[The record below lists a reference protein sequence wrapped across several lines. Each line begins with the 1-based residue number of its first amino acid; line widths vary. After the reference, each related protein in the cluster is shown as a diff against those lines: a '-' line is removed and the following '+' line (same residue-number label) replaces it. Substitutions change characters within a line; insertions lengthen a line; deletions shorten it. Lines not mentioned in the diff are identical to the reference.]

1 MERNEAEL
9 ELQMAGL
16 KKQYDYTD
24 FAHNAHVNVIPEAD
38 FKRLVSD
45 TFKTITFVLKQTYG
59 PYGASGII
67 SDQSDTTTT
76 KDGYNV
82 FQSIGFQHAYKRK
95 VYLAINKIITRVNR
109 TVGDG
114 TTSCILLAEKIF
126 NNLDKLINTPDEKR
140 VALELLSEI
149 EKNLQ
154 NNQEIETDVKY
165 GVIKKVDINNI
176 KALISVAANYDE
188 ELVNILY
195 DALKP
200 TVDENGNVVI
210 RSVIPKS
217 EVDIDAGSNAAYTVD
232 YLPGDYRVAAFSDI
246 DTSAKFNH
254 QKKLKIVIYDHSFNS
269 TDWIN
274 FMKTWDQR
282 EEVLIL
288 ARDFN
293 RSFLAQD
300 FASYVNKISF
310 QKKADPNGDHEVRVH
325 MFWMGGNHKQDE
337 LKDLAAVLGTEVR
350 DMNALEPDFASLPEV
365 TVSLYKGDCLAFY
378 DLKGK
383 NDISHYLESLDNE
396 LSHDDSHSY
405 IRLTEYKRRIK
416 ALKMESAD
424 TMLTVKAGTTLEAK
438 IIMDKIDD
446 CIHIV
451 ESGINSGIVPNL
463 FRYVHDRIE
472 RIRYNSSDRFMSEIC
487 QGMKDSI
494 YGLFEEIWCSKYG
507 STDTKGKNDTSVK
520 EHMSIHYGE
529 EIYSSFN
536 IIDEEHTD
544 LEKFSTSA
552 QYDLEVTVAS
562 IAIVKYLLTSRF
574 FIFDANLLTPV
585 NDEGHY
591 A

>member
-1 MERNEAEL
+1 MNEAEL

-16 KKQYDYTD
+16 KKQYDYTE
-24 FAHNAHVNVIPEAD
+24 FAHNAHVNVIPESD

-59 PYGASGII
+59 PYGATGIV
-67 SDQSDTTTT
+67 SDQAETTTT

-82 FQSIGFQHAYKRK
+82 FQSIGFNHAYKKR
-95 VYLAINKIITRVNR
+95 VYQAINKIITRVNR

-126 NNLDKLINTPDEKR
+126 NNLVKLMDTPDEKR

-154 NNQEIETDVKY
+154 NNQEIENDVNA
-165 GVIKKVDINNI
+165 GIIKKVDINNI

-188 ELVNILY
+188 ELVDVLY
-195 DALKP
+195 NAFNPKID
-200 TVDENGNVVI
+200 DNGNVVI
-210 RSVIPKS
+210 RTVIPRS
-217 EVDIDAGSNAAYTVD
+217 EVDIDAGSNAAYTID
-232 YLPGDYRVAAFSDI
+232 YLPGDYRVSAFSDI

-254 QKKLKIVIYDHSFNS
+254 RKTLKVILYDHSFNS
-269 TDWIN
+269 TDWLN
-274 FMKTWDQR
+274 FMKTWDQK

-293 RSFLAQD
+293 RSFLSQD
-300 FASYVNKISF
+300 FASYVSRIEF
-310 QKKADPNGDHEVRVH
+310 RKKANPLDDHEVKVH
-325 MFWMGGNHKQDE
+325 LFWMGGNHKQDE

-350 DMNALEPDFASLPEV
+350 DMNALEPDFDSLPEV

-378 DLKGK
+378 HLK
-383 NDISHYLESLDNE
+383 DEVDTSHYIDSLNAE
-396 LSHDDSHSY
+396 LSHDDTHSY
-405 IRLTEYKRRIK
+405 IRLSEYKKRIK
-416 ALKMESAD
+416 AIQMDSED
-424 TMLTVKAGTTLEAK
+424 TLLTVKAGTSLEAK
-438 IIMDKIDD
+438 IIKDKIDD

-451 ESGINSGIVPNL
+451 ESGLNSGIVPNL
-463 FRYVHDRIE
+463 FRYVHDRIQ
-472 RIRYNSSDRFMSEIC
+472 RIKLNTDDEFMKSIC
-487 QGMKDSI
+487 EGMQNSI

-507 STDTKGKNDTSVK
+507 STDKKGKNNNSVSD
-520 EHMSIHYGE
+520 HMSIHYGE
-529 EIYSSFN
+529 EVYSSFN

-544 LEKFSTSA
+544 LEKYSTSS

-591 A
+591 V

>member
-1 MERNEAEL
+1 MTNNEAEL

-16 KKQYDYTD
+16 KKQYDYTE
-24 FAHNAHVNVIPEAD
+24 FAHNAHVNVIPESD

-126 NNLDKLINTPDEKR
+126 NNLNKLINTPDEKR

-154 NNQEIETDVKY
+154 DNTEIEKDVELNI
-165 GVIKKVDINNI
+165 IKKVDINNI
-176 KALISVAANYDE
+176 KALIAVAANYDT
-188 ELVNILY
+188 ELTDVLY
-195 DALKP
+195 GAFNP
-200 TVDENGNVVI
+200 TTDENGNVVI

-217 EVDIDAGSNAAYTVD
+217 EVDIDAGSTASYTID

-254 QKKLKIVIYDHSFNS
+254 QKKVKIILYDHSFNS
-269 TDWIN
+269 TDWLN
-274 FMKTWDQR
+274 FMKTWDQK

-293 RSFLAQD
+293 RSFLSQD
-300 FASYVNKISF
+300 FASYVSRIEF
-310 QKKADPNGDHEVRVH
+310 RKKANPLEEHEVKVH
-325 MFWMGGNHKQDE
+325 LFWMGGSHKQDE
-337 LKDLAAVLGTEVR
+337 LKDLAAVLDTEVR
-350 DMNALEPDFASLPEV
+350 DMNALEPDFSILPEV

-378 DLKGK
+378 DIKGMH
-383 NDISHYLESLDNE
+383 NITHYLESLDAE
-396 LSHDDSHSY
+396 LVHDESHSY
-405 IRLTEYKRRIK
+405 IRLSEYKRRIK
-416 ALKMESAD
+416 ALKMESED
-424 TMLTVKAGTTLEAK
+424 TLLTVKAGTTLEAK

-451 ESGINSGIVPNL
+451 ESGLNSGIVPNL
-463 FRYVHDRIE
+463 FRYVHDRLQ
-472 RIRYNSSDRFMSEIC
+472 RIRYNSDNEFMASIC
-487 QGMKDSI
+487 EGMQNSI

-507 STDTKGKNDTSVK
+507 STDTKGKNNNSVSD
-520 EHMSIHYGE
+520 HISIHYGE
-529 EIYSSFN
+529 EVYSSFN
-536 IIDEEHTD
+536 IIEEAHTD
-544 LEKFSTSA
+544 LENFSTSA

>member
-1 MERNEAEL
+1 MSNEAEL

-16 KKQYDYTD
+16 KKQYDYTE
-24 FAHNAHVNVIPEAD
+24 FAHTNHVNVIPEKD

-45 TFKTITFVLKQTYG
+45 TFNTITYILKQTYG
-59 PYGASGII
+59 PYGSSGII
-67 SDQSDTTTT
+67 SDQSETTTT

-82 FQSIGFQHAYKRK
+82 FQAIGPNHAYKRK

-126 NNLDKLINTPDEKR
+126 NNLNNLINTPDEKR
-140 VALELLSEI
+140 VALELLTEI

-154 NNQEIETDVKY
+154 DNSEIERDVELKI
-165 GVIKKVDINNI
+165 IKKVDPTNI
-176 KALISVAANYDE
+176 KALISVAANYDD
-188 ELVNILY
+188 ELVDVLY
-195 DALKP
+195 NAFKP
-200 TVDENGNVVI
+200 TVDEDGNVVV
-210 RSVIPKS
+210 RTVIPRS
-217 EVDIDAGSNAAYTVD
+217 EVDIDAGSNAEYTID
-232 YLPGDYRVAAFSDI
+232 YLPGDYRINAFSDI

-254 QKKLKIVIYDHSFNS
+254 KRTMKVVMYDHSFNS

-274 FMKTWDQR
+274 FTKNWNRVDN
-282 EEVLIL
+282 VLIL

-293 RSFLAQD
+293 KSFINQD
-300 FASYVNKISF
+300 YRQYIGDIEFR
-310 QKKADPNGDHEVRVH
+310 KKSDPKNNHEPKVH
-325 MFWMGGNHKQDE
+325 LFWVGGNHKQDE

-350 DMNALEPDFASLPEV
+350 DMNALEVDFEEIPTV
-365 TVSLYKGDCLAFY
+365 TMSLYKNNCLAFY
-378 DLKGK
+378 DVKGK
-383 NDISHYLESLDNE
+383 VDTTHYVDSLKADLANDE
-396 LSHDDSHSY
+396 SHSY
-405 IRLTEYKRRIK
+405 VRLSEYKKRIK
-416 ALKMESAD
+416 AIRMESED
-424 TMLTVKAGTTLEAK
+424 TLLTVKAGTSLEAK

-446 CIHIV
+446 CVHIV
-451 ESGINSGIVPNL
+451 ESGLNSGLVPNL
-463 FRYVHDRIE
+463 FRYVHDRLG
-472 RIRYNSSDRFMSEIC
+472 RIRYYSENSFLSSIC
-487 QGMKDSI
+487 EGMQNSI

-507 STDTKGKNDTSVK
+507 STDKKGKNDTSIT

-529 EIYSSFN
+529 EVYSSFN
-536 IIDEEHTD
+536 IIDEVHTD

-574 FIFDANLLTPV
+574 FIFDANLLQPV